1 MAAVTNNTQPQTL
14 ITRNQTL
21 LFSKDGSLFEAL
33 ASIYSIDIPTLSK
46 DETTGQTK
54 GTGKVTGLFNRML
67 TIPFTNTSNLVSDM
81 MNDVTT
87 VGANANVIY
96 NVSIVRNADRTISP
110 VFERASL
117 HDLISMQGWATY
129 SWCDYTFAKKGHN
142 HTEYAKSCD
151 FSGGKFI
158 LRNVNGEVLSSVT
171 LTGLAT
177 EGHTHNEY
185 IKSVGIDNNG
195 VLKFN
200 YEQSGDAKTIDLRS
214 YYSSTGHTHNNYID
228 SVRITS
234 DGYIQLKNGTSVK
247 SSVDLKKYYS
257 STGHTHNKYITSVNI
272 NNGVISLYNGS
283 NVKSSVDLKSYY
295 SSSNH
300 THYNYIDGA
309 SITSTG
315 YIQLK
320 NGISVK
326 SSVNLTSYYSSSNHT
341 HSNYIDGASI
351 TSTGYIQLKNGT
363 SVKSSVNLT
372 SYYSSSNHTHSD
384 YITSVNIN
392 NGIIRLYNGSN
403 VKSSVDLKSYYS
415 SSKHTHSYVT
425 SIKLQTSSSSKKIVV
440 TIDGKDNVIDLSHFL
455 TSTELTS
462 ELQKYAGANHK
473 HTGIYRGES
482 STSLAFW
489 YSSSALY
496 TGGLDIYKSSDV
508 RLKDHITSISASEK
522 LEHFVKF
529 NWKETGKVSY
539 GVIAQEVEKNHPE
552 LVTTQESGFK
562 AVSYDAL
569 LCYQLGVLI
578 EKLKN
583 KGVI

>member
-21 LFSKDGSLFEAL
+21 LFAKDGSLFEAL

-81 MNDVTT
+81 MNDVKT
-87 VGANANVIY
+87 VDANTNVIY

-110 VFERASL
+110 VFERANL
-117 HDLISMQGWATY
+117 RELISLQGWAT
-129 SWCDYTFAKKGHN
+129 SEWCNFTFATKGHN
-142 HTEYAKSCD
+142 HTEYAKSCA
-151 FSGGKFI
+151 FSDGKFT
-158 LRNVNGEVLSSVT
+158 LRNANGDVLSSAS
-171 LTGLAT
+171 LTGLST
-177 EGHTHNEY
+177 EGHTHKEY
-185 IKSVGIDNNG
+185 IKSVSIDNNG

-200 YEQSGDAKTIDLRS
+200 YEQHRDAKTIDLKK

-228 SVRITS
+228 SVSITS

-247 SSVDLKKYYS
+247 SSVDLKSYYS
-257 STGHTHNKYITSVNI
+257 STGHTHNNYITSVNI
-272 NNGVISLYNGS
+272 NNGVIRLYNGS
-283 NVKSSVDLKSYY
+283 YVKSSVDLKSYY
-295 SSSNH
+295 SSTGH
-300 THYNYIDGA
+300 THN
-309 SITSTG
+309 
-315 YIQLK
+315 
-320 NGISVK
+320 N
-326 SSVNLTSYYSSSNHT
+326 
-341 HSNYIDGASI
+341 
-351 TSTGYIQLKNGT
+351 
-363 SVKSSVNLT
+363 
-372 SYYSSSNHTHSD
+372 

-392 NGIIRLYNGSN
+392 NGVIRLYNGSY

-425 SIKLQTSSSSKKIVV
+425 SIKFSDASKKITVTIEGKDEETIDLSKFNTNDEVKSKINKAKEDLAKKDHKHTAIYRGVESSSS
-440 TIDGKDNVIDLSHFL
+440 
-455 TSTELTS
+455 
-462 ELQKYAGANHK
+462 
-473 HTGIYRGES
+473 
-482 STSLAFW
+482 AFW

-496 TGGLDIYKSSDV
+496 TGGLDIYKSSDI

-552 LVTTQESGFK
+552 LVTTQENGFK
-562 AVSYDAL
+562 AVSYDVL

-583 KGVI
+583 KGVVNSE

>member
-21 LFSKDGSLFEAL
+21 LFAKDGSLFEAL

-81 MNDVTT
+81 MNDVKT
-87 VGANANVIY
+87 VDANTNVIY

-110 VFERASL
+110 VFERANL
-117 HDLISMQGWATY
+117 RELISLQGWAT
-129 SWCDYTFAKKGHN
+129 SEWCNFTFATKGHN
-142 HTEYAKSCD
+142 HTEYAKSCA
-151 FSGGKFI
+151 FSDGKFT
-158 LRNVNGEVLSSVT
+158 LRNANGDVLSSAS
-171 LTGLAT
+171 LTGLST
-177 EGHTHNEY
+177 EGHTHKEY
-185 IKSVGIDNNG
+185 IKSVSIDNNG

-200 YEQSGDAKTIDLRS
+200 YEQHRDAKTIDLKK

-228 SVRITS
+228 SVSITS

-247 SSVDLKKYYS
+247 SSVDLKSYYS
-257 STGHTHNKYITSVNI
+257 STGHTHNNYITSVNI
-272 NNGVISLYNGS
+272 NNGVI
-283 NVKSSVDLKSYY
+283 
-295 SSSNH
+295 
-300 THYNYIDGA
+300 
-309 SITSTG
+309 
-315 YIQLK
+315 
-320 NGISVK
+320 
-326 SSVNLTSYYSSSNHT
+326 
-341 HSNYIDGASI
+341 
-351 TSTGYIQLKNGT
+351 
-363 SVKSSVNLT
+363 
-372 SYYSSSNHTHSD
+372 
-384 YITSVNIN
+384 
-392 NGIIRLYNGSN
+392 RLYNGSY

-425 SIKLQTSSSSKKIVV
+425 SIKFSDASKKITVTIEGKDEETIDLSKFNTNDEVKSKINKAKEDLAKKDHKHTAIYRGVESSSS
-440 TIDGKDNVIDLSHFL
+440 
-455 TSTELTS
+455 
-462 ELQKYAGANHK
+462 
-473 HTGIYRGES
+473 
-482 STSLAFW
+482 AFW

-496 TGGLDIYKSSDV
+496 TGGLDIYKSSDI

-552 LVTTQESGFK
+552 LVTTQENGFK
-562 AVSYDAL
+562 AVSYDVL

-583 KGVI
+583 KGVVNSE